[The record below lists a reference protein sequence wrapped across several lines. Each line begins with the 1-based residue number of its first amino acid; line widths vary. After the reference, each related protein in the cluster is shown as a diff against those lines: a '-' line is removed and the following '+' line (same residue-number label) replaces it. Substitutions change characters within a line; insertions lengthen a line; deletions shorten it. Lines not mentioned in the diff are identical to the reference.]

1 MKYGL
6 IPTSLSEYFAIW
18 AGKMPVP
25 AIDVIFSLIKA
36 RSLMAGVSLG
46 IFEVLKDVPLTPQE
60 IAARCQLDA
69 ECTEILLRTLVSI
82 EYLEQSGNKYSLSD
96 LSRRTLVVGAKDDL
110 SGYIQWNYTQWEMI
124 GHLEEL
130 IRTGKG
136 IDFHQTMDAPE
147 KWANYQQAMLEVARF
162 QAPVMASKVPVK
174 PGARR
179 LLDLAG
185 SHGLIGATIC
195 RLHPPMKSEVVDLPE
210 AIEHA
215 RTLAHLE
222 QIDDI
227 VTHQAGDILSDSY
240 GDDYD
245 VVLAANILHH
255 FDEGANLKILR
266 RVHSSLNSNGTVA
279 IWEIEAP
286 DKTAKANETDGA
298 VLFFRLTSNA
308 RCYSGGDYTNWLKE
322 TGFEEI
328 KVKRPLLAP
337 GFVLVT
343 ARREK

>member
-6 IPTSLSEYFAIW
+6 IPTNLPEYFAIW
-18 AGKMPVP
+18 AGKVPVP

-46 IFEVLKDVPLTPQE
+46 IFEVLKDFPLTPHE
-60 IAARCQLDA
+60 IALRCKLDA
-69 ECTEILLRTLVSI
+69 DCTEMLLRTLVSM
-82 EYLEQSGNKYSLSD
+82 EYLKQSGDKYSLSG
-96 LSRRTLVVGAKDDL
+96 LSRRTMISGAKDDL

-124 GHLEEL
+124 GQLEEV

-136 IDFHQTMDAPE
+136 IDFHQTMNAPE
-147 KWANYQQAMLEVARF
+147 QWESYQQAMLEVARF

-185 SHGLIGATIC
+185 SHGLIGAMVC
-195 RLHPPMKSEVVDLPE
+195 RLHPPMKSEVIDLPE

-215 RTLAHLE
+215 RALAHLE

-227 VTHQAGDILSDSY
+227 VTHRAGDLLLDSY

-245 VVLAANILHH
+245 VVLASNILHH
-255 FDEGANLKILR
+255 FNEETNIEILR
-266 RVHSSLNSNGTVA
+266 RVHSSLNSKGTVA

-286 DKTAKANETDGA
+286 DKASKANETDGA

-308 RCYSGGDYTNWLKE
+308 RCYSGEDYTQWLHK
-322 TGFEEI
+322 TGFEEV
-328 KVKRPLLAP
+328 KVRRPLLAP

-343 ARREK
+343 ARRKK